1 MDEHELTAQ
10 LSRARADIEAMRR
23 RIDAIEARTTHLP
36 ESMLFDESF
45 LKRAFAVLGHY
56 MVAAL
61 IISIPFY
68 ALFFLIMIGVGG
80 FGGWW

>member
-1 MDEHELTAQ
+1 MDEQELIAQ
-10 LSRARADIEAMRR
+10 LSKAREEIEAMRP
-23 RIDAIEARTTHLP
+23 RIDSLEARTTHLP
-36 ESMLFDESF
+36 KTLLLDESF

-68 ALFFLIMIGVGG
+68 LLFFVIMLAVGG
-80 FGGWW
+80 F